1 MGERLSI
8 PLMPLAI
15 EIYIIGEICDISRI
29 TLFLIA
35 FYKNIGN
42 IVLRFV
48 IGYYFKIHR
57 SLKRRT
63 WLGNRWFAATQERQG
78 YMADKT
84 IPRPVQPKR
93 KKVKVLVPL
102 AKKKKVKHAKET
114 DPLALYLKQ
123 ISRYPLLTAEEEI
136 SIGAKIQDARLQV
149 RLLDESRLTSGLSD
163 EAWANERTQWE
174 RELIAI
180 KNRMISSNLRLVVS
194 IAKNYQHRGLGLLDL
209 IDEGNIGLIEA
220 VERFDYTRGCRFSTY
235 GTWWIRQAIIK
246 SLADKGRVI
255 RIPIHMLNTIKKC
268 YFVAKQL
275 TQDLGRDPYPE
286 ELAEKLGMEPKKVKE
301 IMKLS
306 QETASLDTTVDEDNV
321 THLSD
326 LIKDENVVE
335 PFEEVFSMAL
345 QDTLGDVL
353 KNLSQREITIIKLRY
368 GLNGEGPRTLEETG
382 KLLGITR
389 ERVRQIQEKAIQKL
403 KELQELSA
411 FQEES

>member
-1 MGERLSI
+1 MR
-8 PLMPLAI
+8 
-15 EIYIIGEICDISRI
+15 
-29 TLFLIA
+29 
-35 FYKNIGN
+35 
-42 IVLRFV
+42 
-48 IGYYFKIHR
+48 
-57 SLKRRT
+57 
-63 WLGNRWFAATQERQG
+63 ERQEK
-78 YMADKT
+78 MADGALPKSL
-84 IPRPVQPKR
+84 QSKR
-93 KKVKVLVPL
+93 KKSKPAAEPL
-102 AKKKKVKHAKET
+102 RKKKLKHAKET

-123 ISRYPLLTAEEEI
+123 ISRYSLLTAEDEI
-136 SIGAKIQDARLQV
+136 SIGAKIQEARARV
-149 RLLDESRLTSGLSD
+149 RDLDERHAGGAVGD
-163 EAWANERTQWE
+163 EAWELDRRRLE
-174 RELIAI
+174 LELIAV

-275 TQDLGRDPYPE
+275 TQELGRDPNAE
-286 ELAEKLGMEPKKVKE
+286 ELAEKLGMDAKKVKE

-326 LIKDENVVE
+326 LIKDESVTE

-345 QDTLGDVL
+345 QDTLSDVL
-353 KNLSQREITIIKLRY
+353 KNLSQREITIIQLRY

-411 FQEES
+411 YQEDS

>member
-1 MGERLSI
+1 
-8 PLMPLAI
+8 
-15 EIYIIGEICDISRI
+15 
-29 TLFLIA
+29 
-35 FYKNIGN
+35 
-42 IVLRFV
+42 
-48 IGYYFKIHR
+48 
-57 SLKRRT
+57 
-63 WLGNRWFAATQERQG
+63 
-78 YMADKT
+78 
-84 IPRPVQPKR
+84 VQPRKKKSKSPVPLTKR
-93 KKVKVLVPL
+93 KKP
-102 AKKKKVKHAKET
+102 KHTKET

-123 ISRYPLLTAEEEI
+123 ISRYPLLSGEEELK
-136 SIGAKIQDARLQV
+136 IGEQIQVGRAKLADLEVAHAAGLV
-149 RLLDESRLTSGLSD
+149 PDEDYSVQKTRCD
-163 EAWANERTQWE
+163 
-174 RELIAI
+174 RELIAT

-194 IAKNYQHRGLGLLDL
+194 IAKNYQHRGLSLLDL

-275 TQDLGRDPYPE
+275 TQELGRDPNPE
-286 ELAEKLGMEPKKVKE
+286 ELADKLGMDARKVKE

-353 KNLSQREITIIKLRY
+353 KNLSQREITIIQLRY
-368 GLNGEGPRTLEETG
+368 GLNGGGPPDPRG
-382 KLLGITR
+382 DGQAPR
-389 ERVRQIQEKAIQKL
+389 HHP
-403 KELQELSA
+403 
-411 FQEES
+411 